1 MENIKKNLKWAC
13 VFLLLIIISLLVLLI
28 HERLGETAKT
38 AQIIQDGQVIQTIDL
53 QNIKEPYEFEITAKN
68 GGYNTIRV
76 ENGKIGIIHASCPD
90 KICVKQGL
98 ITNGTLPIVCLP
110 NKLSVVVVNGND
122 ELDAV
127 TGGIMQ

>member
-1 MENIKKNLKWAC
+1 MENIKKNLKWVC

-53 QNIKEPYEFEITAKN
+53 QNVKEPYEFEITAKN
-68 GGYNTIRV
+68 GGHNTIRV

-90 KICVKQGL
+90 KICVKQGF

>member
-1 MENIKKNLKWAC
+1 MENIKQNLKWTC
-13 VFLLLIIISLLVLLI
+13 VFLLLIIISLLVLFI
-28 HERLGETAKT
+28 HKQPGETAKT

-53 QNIKEPYEFEITAKN
+53 QNVKEPYELEITAKN
-68 GGYNTIRV
+68 GGHNTIRA

-90 KICVKQGL
+90 KICVKQGF

-110 NKLSVVVVNGND
+110 NKLSVVIVNDND

-127 TGGIMQ
+127 TGGVTQ

>member
-1 MENIKKNLKWAC
+1 MDNIQKNLKWAC
-13 VFLLLIIISLLVLLI
+13 VFLLFIIISLLILLI

-38 AQIIQDGQVIQTIDL
+38 AQILQDGQVIQTIDL
-53 QNIKEPYEFEITAKN
+53 QNVKGLYEFEITAKN

-90 KICVKQGL
+90 KICVKQGF

-110 NKLSVVVVNGND
+110 NKLSVVIIND
-122 ELDAV
+122 NTELDAV

>member
-1 MENIKKNLKWAC
+1 MENIKKNLKWVC

-53 QNIKEPYEFEITAKN
+53 QNVKEPYEFEITAKN
-68 GGYNTIRV
+68 GGHNTIRV

-90 KICVKQGL
+90 KICVKQGF

-110 NKLSVVVVNGND
+110 NKLSVVVVDGND

>member
-1 MENIKKNLKWAC
+1 MDNIQKNLKWAC
-13 VFLLLIIISLLVLLI
+13 VFLLFIIISLLILLI

-38 AQIIQDGQVIQTIDL
+38 AQILQDGQVIQTIDL
-53 QNIKEPYEFEITAKN
+53 QNVKEPYEFEITVKN
-68 GGYNTIRV
+68 GGHNTIRV

-90 KICVKQGL
+90 KICVKQGF

-110 NKLSVVVVNGND
+110 NKLSVVIIND
-122 ELDAV
+122 NTELDAV

>member
-1 MENIKKNLKWAC
+1 M
-13 VFLLLIIISLLVLLI
+13 
-28 HERLGETAKT
+28 GETAKT

-53 QNIKEPYEFEITAKN
+53 QNVKEPYEFEITAKN
-68 GGYNTIRV
+68 GGHNTIRV

-90 KICVKQGL
+90 KICVKQGF